1 MVYVLCYQCHQKN
14 LMNDE
19 KFLNK
24 WNPKNA
30 FFTVL
35 GGYVL
40 PLNASYEPVY
50 RSIGKFSSRSFQD
63 RPVHHC
69 DG

>member
-1 MVYVLCYQCHQKN
+1 
-14 LMNDE
+14 MNDE